1 MIVPGSASPLL
12 TTTDGAYSIAKSLRF
27 RSSASA
33 YLSRTPGSA
42 GNRKTW
48 TWSGWVKRGA
58 FNAGI
63 FQGHSS
69 GNLTSFAFGGTG
81 NTTLFVQDYTNG
93 SYNLIWET
101 SAVFRDPSAWY
112 HFVIAY
118 DTTQASSANAVKIYV
133 NGVQQ
138 TLTFTAANGAYV
150 QNRDSYVNNT
160 NAQNIGTYSGVA
172 NYQDGY
178 MADVYLID
186 GQALTASSFGE
197 TDSVTGVWKP
207 KAYSG
212 TYGTNGFYLKFTDV
226 ATTSGSNAGL
236 GKDFSG
242 NGNYWTTNNIS
253 VTSGATYD
261 SMKDVPTLTDTDT
274 ANYAVMN
281 PIDASSGISIVDGNL
296 KVTGLGA
303 SVFKQVRATIAA
315 RAGKWY
321 FEMTAQSSGNFS
333 VGITK
338 TTNTI
343 QSDWAVSAGA
353 GNTYLYY
360 GYQGYKYNGSSG
372 SSYGS
377 TYTSGDTIGVA
388 FDLDSGSITFYKNG
402 TSQGV
407 AFTWTPD
414 GSYWAPFVEG
424 DSANQTATA
433 ILNFG
438 QQSFA
443 YTAPTGH
450 KKLNTYNIP
459 DSNIVAGNKVIDA
472 TLWSGDG
479 SSSRSILNS
488 GSFKPDIVWIKTRN
502 ATNWNNI
509 TDSVRGIPNK
519 LYTNSTSAEDTNPI
533 YGKLSS
539 FNSTGFS
546 VTAGT
551 DATSPIS
558 DVNQSGTSYVAWQ
571 WKAGQGS
578 TSSNTSG
585 SITSTVSVNA
595 SSGFSIVSWTGTGS
609 NATVGHGLGVAPKF
623 IITKNKA
630 VGTTDWVVYHAS
642 LGGTKYIRLN
652 LTNALSTSAIAWN
665 NTDPTSSVFSVG
677 TWDSANGSGNG
688 MISYCWAEIPG
699 FSSMGT
705 FSSNLSADGSF
716 IYTGFRPK
724 FFLMKPIN
732 SADRWF
738 ILDSSRNSYN
748 FVDKELYPNSQDSE
762 GTGGSTYSSD
772 FVSNGIKIRNQGI
785 DGTWLYVAFA
795 ENPFKNS
802 LAR

>member
-1 MIVPGSASPLL
+1 MSIINSQPLIGASGQGGGY
-12 TTTDGAYSIAKSLRF
+12 TIAKSLRF

-186 GQALTASSFGE
+186 GQQLDPSSFGE
-197 TDSVTGVWKP
+197 TDAITGVWKP
-207 KAYSG
+207 KAYTG

-274 ANYAVMN
+274 ANYAVAN
-281 PIDASSGISIVDGNL
+281 PLAKQSDVVVSDGNL
-296 KVTGLGA
+296 KISLGSVTGA
-303 SVFKQVRATIAA
+303 IRKTNATIALPTT
-315 RAGKWY
+315 GKYYW
-321 FEMTAQSSGNFS
+321 ESKN
-333 VGITK
+333 VG
-338 TTNTI
+338 TTNTNFFCGI
-343 QSDWAVSAGA
+343 QALTASLSVSATGDIFYNEA
-353 GNTYLYY
+353 GEIQNNGSATTGFGSITTNDILGMAYDADANKIYFYKNNTL
-360 GYQGYKYNGSSG
+360 QNSSG
-372 SSYGS
+372 STPSFSGP
-377 TYTSGDTIGVA
+377 YT
-388 FDLDSGSITFYKNG
+388 
-402 TSQGV
+402 
-407 AFTWTPD
+407 
-414 GSYWAPFVEG
+414 PFFGMYLTNNAQE
-424 DSANQTATA
+424 
-433 ILNFG
+433 INFG
-438 QQSFA
+438 QRPFA
-443 YTAPTGH
+443 YTPPTGF
-450 KKLNTYNIP
+450 KALNTYNLP
-459 DSNIVAGNKVIDA
+459 DSTIKAGNKYMDA
-472 TLWSGDG
+472 NLWNGN
-479 SSSRSILNS
+479 SSTQTITNA
-488 GSFKPDIVWIKTRN
+488 GGFKPDLVWVKARS
-502 ATNWNNI
+502 AAYNNLLH
-509 TDSVRGIPNK
+509 DSVRGSTK
-519 LYTNSTSAEDTNPI
+519 LLIANGTDAEQTEATSVT
-533 YGKLSS
+533 S
-539 FNSTGFS
+539 FNSNGFS
-546 VTAGT
+546 LG
-551 DATSPIS
+551 
-558 DVNQSGTSYVAWQ
+558 SGGSWNNSGQTFVGWQ
-571 WKAGQGS
+571 WQAGQGT

-595 SSGFSIVSWTGTGS
+595 SAGFSIVSWTGTGS
-609 NATVGHGLGVAPKF
+609 NATVGHGLGVAPSL
-623 IITKNKA
+623 IITKNRI
-630 VGTTDWVVYHAS
+630 VGTTDWPVYHVS
-642 LGGTKYIRLN
+642 LGATKYIRLN
-652 LTNALSTSAIAWN
+652 DTGAQTTSAIAWN
-665 NTDPTSSVFSVG
+665 NTTPTSSVFSVG
-677 TWDSANGSGNG
+677 TWDSANGNGNA
-688 MISYCWAEIPG
+688 MVSYCWSEIAG
-699 FSSMGT
+699 FSKFGSYTGNGN
-705 FSSNLSADGSF
+705 SDGPF
-716 IYTGFRPK
+716 VYTGFRPK
-724 FFLMKPIN
+724 YILIKDATTLGNTWSIYDTARDPYNVSKNFITPQS
-732 SADRWF
+732 SAAEADYLS
-738 ILDSSRNSYN
+738 IGIALD
-748 FVDKELYPNSQDSE
+748 L
-762 GTGGSTYSSD
+762 
-772 FVSNGIKIRNQGI
+772 VSNGFKIRGSQATLNNNA
-785 DGTWLYVAFA
+785 DTYVYMAFA